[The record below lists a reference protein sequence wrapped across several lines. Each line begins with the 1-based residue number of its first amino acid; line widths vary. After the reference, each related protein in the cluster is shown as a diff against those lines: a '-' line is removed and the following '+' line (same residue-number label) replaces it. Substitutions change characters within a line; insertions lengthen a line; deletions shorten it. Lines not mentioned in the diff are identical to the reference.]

1 MILQALVK
9 YYEMMAAED
18 KLPKQGYC
26 TGKVSYA
33 LELSGEG
40 ELCGITTLRLP
51 VEHGKKKAMQHNCW
65 RFRSKSPAP
74 SISSPSSCVTT
85 PFTCWA

>member
-26 TGKVSYA
+26 TGKFYPASIILPRA
-33 LELSGEG
+33 QFLPFSTA
-40 ELCGITTLRLP
+40 GIRLRLL
-51 VEHGKKKAMQHNCW
+51 KTAM
-65 RFRSKSPAP
+65 
-74 SISSPSSCVTT
+74 
-85 PFTCWA
+85 

>member
-26 TGKVSYA
+26 TGKVLMRWNS
-33 LELSGEG
+33 LGRG
-40 ELCGITTLRLP
+40 
-51 VEHGKKKAMQHNCW
+51 
-65 RFRSKSPAP
+65 
-74 SISSPSSCVTT
+74 SSAASRP
-85 PFTCWA
+85 

>member
-26 TGKVSYA
+26 TGTLWGGGA
-33 LELSGEG
+33 L
-40 ELCGITTLRLP
+40 RHHDP
-51 VEHGKKKAMQHNCW
+51 KAT
-65 RFRSKSPAP
+65 R
-74 SISSPSSCVTT
+74 
-85 PFTCWA
+85 

>member
-33 LELSGEG
+33 LELCWGG
-40 ELCGITTLRLP
+40 GALRHHDP
-51 VEHGKKKAMQHNCW
+51 KAT
-65 RFRSKSPAP
+65 R
-74 SISSPSSCVTT
+74 
-85 PFTCWA
+85 

>member
-26 TGKVSYA
+26 TGKVSYCAGTLWGGGA
-33 LELSGEG
+33 L
-40 ELCGITTLRLP
+40 RHHDP
-51 VEHGKKKAMQHNCW
+51 KAT
-65 RFRSKSPAP
+65 R
-74 SISSPSSCVTT
+74 
-85 PFTCWA
+85 